1 MNKATF
7 GIAFLLGGTF
17 LGGAAYAQCPAKVGQ
32 NTGCGTVITIDGV
45 NPPKIQNLQ
54 GPYDGSDDT
63 LVGIVNN
70 IPVCTG
76 TLSLTQACGIPIVSL
91 DLSSTTDIFGFDGDG
106 IQTFGVQ
113 GNEANG
119 YGGPNVYYSNISAD
133 KKSGRVNF
141 ITAVPPGGGTA
152 FFSLEEQLKAAT
164 GCTNLLNNSVPRPT
178 LWSGNTGIGTTFTP
192 VGNDPATGQPWKL
205 DAAATACGFI
215 GWDWQQTITQLPTP
229 LPTDA
234 NGNIFFADA
243 LSPKTAP
250 AVPFN
255 DPLPNDYF
263 YATLSG
269 GTQPPLLRVY
279 YNPIDPATK
288 SNSLAAHLSPGNT
301 LATATSMAFFDRP
314 ADPCLTDAGGGINSS
329 ASANAL
335 CGGAG
340 AAKRA
345 PAGQTINFTT
355 RLVGLQGRFPG
366 AAVVDT
372 GIGFTWTTTYNGTS
386 GGLAILRN
394 DTNRTDDPG
403 GTGGVTI
410 TGYTPTTTYNGVNV
424 SALNGS
430 TTVGGPT
437 NLLAAVLPASR
448 SAVVNGTATAF
459 ATIINSGAATAP
471 GCSIALATGQPVTFH
486 YQTTDPKTN
495 AVTGKIDTPVDIPAG
510 AAQSFVIALTPT
522 AAIAPTDVPF
532 TFTCANTAPA
542 PVNVGLNTLLFSAS
556 ATQPP
561 DVVALAATVTND
573 GVLHIPGNNGTG
585 AFSVATVNV
594 GVAATIT
601 ASANTGSAKLP
612 VALTICQTNPSNG
625 QCLAPPAATVT
636 ASIAANATPTFSI
649 FGAASNAIAFD
660 PANSRIFVNFAE
672 GNGTVRGATSVAVTT
687 Q

>member
-1 MNKATF
+1 M
-7 GIAFLLGGTF
+7 
-17 LGGAAYAQCPAKVGQ
+17 
-32 NTGCGTVITIDGV
+32 
-45 NPPKIQNLQ
+45 
-54 GPYDGSDDT
+54 
-63 LVGIVNN
+63 
-70 IPVCTG
+70 
-76 TLSLTQACGIPIVSL
+76 
-91 DLSSTTDIFGFDGDG
+91 
-106 IQTFGVQ
+106 
-113 GNEANG
+113 
-119 YGGPNVYYSNISAD
+119 
-133 KKSGRVNF
+133 
-141 ITAVPPGGGTA
+141 
-152 FFSLEEQLKAAT
+152 
-164 GCTNLLNNSVPRPT
+164 
-178 LWSGNTGIGTTFTP
+178 
-192 VGNDPATGQPWKL
+192 
-205 DAAATACGFI
+205 
-215 GWDWQQTITQLPTP
+215 
-229 LPTDA
+229 
-234 NGNIFFADA
+234 
-243 LSPKTAP
+243 
-250 AVPFN
+250 PFN

-612 VALTICQTNPSNG
+612 VALTICQTNPSQRAMSGAAGGDGDGVDRG
-625 QCLAPPAATVT
+625 QRDANVQHFRDGEQRDRVRSGEQPHLRELCRRQRHGARRDQRGGDHPVT
-636 ASIAANATPTFSI
+636 AAH
-649 FGAASNAIAFD
+649 AIIR
-660 PANSRIFVNFAE
+660 SVLVQE
-672 GNGTVRGATSVAVTT
+672 GRRTVRLPFARFDGTDAAMAGSGNRAERRRQAAKTAELTAALEHHRAGRLDRAEALYRKFLEKSPGHPDGLHLLGIITLARGDPGPGRSA
-687 Q
+687 